1 MPYRKATNCIHGRHF
16 EAKEGT
22 NTPIYPS
29 SVFRYREVDQNIY
42 PRYYNTPNQEVIIEK
57 LCKLEGGHRGILFS
71 SGMAAISTC
80 LFSLLEPG
88 THMVLS
94 GSVYGGTFYLVEKE
108 MAKRGISYT
117 FLPDTEVSSFEAAIQ
132 DNTRVIYLETPSN
145 PLLQLTD
152 IARVADLAKQRGCIT
167 VIDNTF
173 ASPINQ
179 NPLDLGIDVVLHSGT
194 KYLGGHSDLC
204 FGVVITSEEL
214 YEQMYPQAINYGG
227 SLNALDCYLIER
239 SLKTLEVRVRQQN
252 ANAQQ
257 IAEFLETRREVRAVH
272 YPGLGSHP
280 QHELAKAQMQG
291 FGGMVAFELAVDNL
305 AETGQFLDH
314 LELIQPALSLGGVET
329 IICSPSETS
338 HIKMPKAQ
346 REAIGIREGLLRLS
360 VGIEAVEDI
369 LYDLN
374 QAFEKSHQVFRQ
386 SQAV

>member
-1 MPYRKATNCIHGRHF
+1 MPYKKATNCIHGRHF
-16 EAKEGT
+16 AAHEGT

-57 LCKLEGGHRGILFS
+57 LCKLEGGQQGVLFS

-88 THMVLS
+88 SHMVLS
-94 GSVYGGTFYLVEKE
+94 GSVYGGTYYLVEKE
-108 MAKRGISYT
+108 MAKRRISYT
-117 FLPDTEVSSFEAAIQ
+117 FLPDTEVHSFEAAIQ
-132 DNTRVIYLETPSN
+132 ENTQVIYLETPSN

-152 IARVADLAKQRGCIT
+152 ISAVASLAKSQGITT

-179 NPLDLGIDVVLHSGT
+179 NPLLLGIDVVLHSGT

-204 FGVVITSEEL
+204 FGAVITSEAL
-214 YEQMYPQAINYGG
+214 YERMYPQAINYGG

-239 SLKTLEVRVRQQN
+239 SLKTLEIRVGRQN

-257 IAEFLETRREVRAVH
+257 VAEFLESRGEVREVH
-272 YPGLGSHP
+272 YPGLSSHP

-291 FGGMVAFELAVDNL
+291 FGGMMAFELAVDSL
-305 AETGQFLDH
+305 EETGQFLDH

-346 REAIGIREGLLRLS
+346 REAIGIRDGLLRLS

-369 LYDLN
+369 IQDLDR
-374 QAFEKSHQVFRQ
+374 AFEKSRRVFRQ